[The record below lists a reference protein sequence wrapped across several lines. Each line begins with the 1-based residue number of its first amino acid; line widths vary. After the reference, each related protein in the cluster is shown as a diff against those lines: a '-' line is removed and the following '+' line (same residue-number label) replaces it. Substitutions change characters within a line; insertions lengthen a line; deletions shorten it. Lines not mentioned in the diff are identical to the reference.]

1 MLLPERDRENPLH
14 TNTFR
19 VGGTRTWLG
28 VTVLIVALGLVE
40 VAAIAFLGHRFLTAP
55 VAWVLDAVGLVLLL
69 FAGTGAASVTWRRH
83 QIGADHVR
91 LVLGYLADIRVPL
104 AGIES
109 VSELPPLTGRD
120 SDRTGPTVAGAEL
133 NLTSAAGVPRVCI
146 RMSRPVRGRRLWQP
160 CDVTEVVVTDA
171 DSGLANELSRFRD

>member
-1 MLLPERDRENPLH
+1 MPLPARDRDDPLH
-14 TNTFR
+14 TNSFR
-19 VGGTRTWLG
+19 VGGRSTWLG

-40 VAAIAFLGHRFLTAP
+40 VAAIAFLGHRFLPTP
-55 VAWVLDAVGLVLLL
+55 VAWILDGVGLVLLL
-69 FAGTGAASVTWRRH
+69 IAGMGAASVSWRTH

-133 NLTSAAGVPRVCI
+133 NLTSAAGVPRVCV
-146 RMSRPVRGRRLWQP
+146 RMRQPVRGRRLWRH
-160 CDVTEVVVTDA
+160 CDVTEVIVTDA